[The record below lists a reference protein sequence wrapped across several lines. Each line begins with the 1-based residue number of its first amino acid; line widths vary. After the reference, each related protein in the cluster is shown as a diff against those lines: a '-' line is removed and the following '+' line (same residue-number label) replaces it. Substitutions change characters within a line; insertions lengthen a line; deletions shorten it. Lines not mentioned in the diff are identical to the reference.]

1 MNKIYVVK
9 EPQGEYEDYQE
20 PIVKVFLDKKK
31 ATQYVKEEN
40 AKLPLEQAKKCQ
52 ECYFMWEN
60 PAQKGKIRPSCFN
73 GDKYRNCENY
83 FKYHDIQELFME
95 EYEVEDDQ

>member
-1 MNKIYVVK
+1 MKIYIVK
-9 EPQGEYEDYQE
+9 HPQGCCEDYQE

-31 ATQYVKEEN
+31 AKQYIKDEN

-60 PAQKGKIRPSCFN
+60 PAQKGKIRPTCFN
-73 GDKYRNCENY
+73 GDRFNNCLDY
-83 FKYHDIQELFME
+83 FKYHDVQKLILE
-95 EYEVEDDQ
+95 EYEVEE

>member
-1 MNKIYVVK
+1 MKVYVVK
-9 EPQGEYEDYQE
+9 APQGEYESYQE

-31 ATQYVKEEN
+31 AKQYVKEEN
-40 AKLPLEQAKKCQ
+40 AKLPLEQSKKCQ

-60 PAQKGKIRPSCFN
+60 PTQKGKIRPSCFN
-73 GDKYRNCENY
+73 GDKYNNCEDY

-95 EYEVEDDQ
+95 EYEVEE